1 MSKNFFDFF
10 PPPKFL
16 EMPSVGFSISD
27 TSLRFIELRDHEGT
41 FVLGDYAQRV
51 IPPQAIDAGYINKP
65 EQVVEMLKELKKQ
78 YGLKFVKATLP
89 EEKAFVFRT
98 QIPTTVPEEMRSAV
112 EFTIEENVPMSVAD
126 VEFDFTVMPF
136 SDEKSG
142 HTDVSVCVVPKK
154 VIAAYMSLFTEVDL
168 TVTAFEL
175 ESQAIARSV
184 IERGD
189 NSSYLILNLE
199 KNKTGFYIATAGAV
213 HFTSTMS
220 ITADALPELSEEISK
235 IYWHAHGEKK
245 ERGGTKISKIILCG
259 EGAIKDG
266 VKEYIFNKLGIQVE
280 VADVWKNVF
289 VLDKYVPDISLKDSL
304 GFAAAVGLALPS
316 AFVDLKDKKI

>member
-27 TSLRFIELRDHEGT
+27 TSLRFVELRDHEGT
-41 FVLGDYAQRV
+41 FVLGDYSQRV
-51 IPPQAIDAGYINKP
+51 MPPGAIDAGYINKP
-65 EQVVEMLKELKKQ
+65 EQVIDMLKELKKQ

-98 QIPTTVPEEMRSAV
+98 QISTTVPEEMRSAV

-126 VEFDFTVMPF
+126 VEFDFTIVP
-136 SDEKSG
+136 SAGVPEG
-142 HTDVSVCVVPKK
+142 HTDVAVCVVPKK
-154 VIAAYMSLFTEVDL
+154 VIESYLALFTEVGL
-168 TVTAFEL
+168 TVVAFEL
-175 ESQAIARSV
+175 ESQAIARS
-184 IERGD
+184 IISAGD
-189 NSSYLILNLE
+189 EASYLILNLE

-220 ITADALPELSEEISK
+220 ITTDTLPELCEEISK

-245 ERGGTKISKIILCG
+245 EKGGTTIVKILLCG
-259 EGAIKDG
+259 EGAVKEG
-266 VKEYIFNKLGIQVE
+266 VREYIFNKLGIEVE
-280 VADVWKNVF
+280 VANVWKNVF
-289 VLDKYVPDISLKDSL
+289 VLDEYVPDIAQKDSF
-304 GFAAAVGLALPS
+304 GFAAAIGLAFPEGG
-316 AFVDLKDKKI
+316 VINKKEKK